1 MAAGGRWRFCGQP
14 GPAAMQKLRNAGSRR
29 ASRLLLSRTMA
40 FHRTFRLLSL
50 AAALCSA
57 GVAAIAAEAPKLA
70 VVISVDQFR
79 GDYLARFGP
88 YFGEGGFKRL
98 LTGGLHFTN
107 CHYRHSVMLTAPG
120 HASILSGTFAS
131 VHGVTSNEWLDRAT
145 WEQVNSVEDKASP
158 LVGIT
163 PAELGPAAAAAP
175 AKTGRSPANFKAETV
190 GDELKKKFGTG
201 TKIFAASNKDRS
213 AILLGG
219 GRGDAAYWDENGL
232 FVTSRRYRPTGELP
246 AWVAAFNAE
255 NRAGKAFGRVWDR
268 LLPAEVYEKVQG
280 PDNAPGETDAAGLGT
295 MFPRRVDGGKKAVSS
310 AYYTAYDNSPFT
322 TESLGEFVRRA
333 ITEEK
338 LGRNTGT
345 DLLCVSFSQV
355 DTVGHNYGPDSHEV
369 MDSVLRLDRVL
380 AGVLDT
386 LDREVGLAN
395 CVIVLTADHGVVPL
409 PERTSRTDPAT
420 GAARV
425 RTTEMDAAARKAL
438 DARFGALPTGEA
450 WFTRDN
456 AGVHLRPTA
465 LAAKQ
470 ADAAEAAKLVKEAF
484 AKMPFVADVF
494 TRAELLA
501 AGTEGNSPLTMMRRS
516 YRAESDRDVVYTL
529 KPWFIAK
536 AGTGS
541 GHGQPYP
548 YDQHVAML
556 WFGAGV
562 PRGERTERVHVDQL
576 APTLAGLLGVPAP
589 AAAKSPRLF

>member
-1 MAAGGRWRFCGQP
+1 MLAGGVAVAAAG
-14 GPAAMQKLRNAGSRR
+14 AA
-29 ASRLLLSRTMA
+29 
-40 FHRTFRLLSL
+40 
-50 AAALCSA
+50 
-57 GVAAIAAEAPKLA
+57 VAAEAAAPKLA

-98 LTGGLHFTN
+98 LAGGLNFTN

-158 LVGIT
+158 LVGIA
-163 PAELGPAAAAAP
+163 PAELGAVAAAAA

-190 GDELKKKFGTG
+190 GDELKKKFGAG
-201 TKIFAASNKDRS
+201 TRIFAASNKDRS

-219 GRGDAAYWDENGL
+219 GRGDAAYWDENGR
-232 FVTSRRYRPTGELP
+232 FVTSRHYRPTGELP
-246 AWVAAFNAE
+246 AWVTTFNADG
-255 NRAGKAFGRVWDR
+255 RAEKAFGRVWDR
-268 LLPAEVYEKVQG
+268 LLPEAVYEKVQG

-295 MFPRRVDGGKKAVSS
+295 MFPRRVDGGKKALSG

-322 TESLGEFVRRA
+322 TEALGDFVRRA

-338 LGRNTGT
+338 LGRNAGT
-345 DLLCVSFSQV
+345 DLLGVSFSQI
-355 DTVGHNYGPDSHEV
+355 DTVGHYYGPDSHEV

-380 AGVLDT
+380 AGLLDT
-386 LDREVGLAN
+386 LDREVGLAK

-425 RTTEMDAAARKAL
+425 RTNEMDAAARKAL

-465 LAAKQ
+465 LAAKK
-470 ADAAEAAKLVKEAF
+470 ADATEAAKLVQQAF
-484 AKMPFVADVF
+484 ATMPFVAEVF

-501 AGTEGNSPLTMMRRS
+501 ASAEGDTPLAMMRRS

-536 AGTGS
+536 AGSGT

-562 PRGERTERVHVDQL
+562 PRGERTERVHVDQI
-576 APTLAGLLGVPAP
+576 APTLAALLGVPAP
-589 AAAKSPRLF
+589 AAAKSPKMF